1 MATKQPRP
9 TEATRRHLQHDR
21 DTLTDPVKKTVT
33 APEGDVALDKAF
45 ATLSVPKGGRA
56 VRKLAAPERRYWPSA
71 NSQRAPSRPVG
82 TKKAPR

>member
-21 DTLTDPVKKTVT
+21 DTLTDATQEAVT
-33 APEGDVALDKAF
+33 TPEGEVALDKAF
-45 ATLSVPKGGRA
+45 AVLSVPKGGRT
-56 VRKLAAPERRYWPSA
+56 VRKMAAPERRYWPSA
-71 NSQRAPSRPVG
+71 NSQRAPSRPLG